1 MVYRETWI
9 TQSTPLLFSALE
21 VLHRE
26 KSKPTLLRSER
37 GTPPSSPGTDD
48 AMTFLRE
55 PEPCKMDR
63 QRGSLWLYPVRKSIT
78 DIFLE
83 SGKKKQRLSQIQKLF
98 TKQLPK
104 KFTGVGW
111 GIRIMFSF
119 QISHMVLM
127 VYKRE
132 WPISVFLTSPP
143 NTSESSWYFPY
154 PHPNPPHPVPKLI
167 CHEPTPK
174 THDCWL
180 GFNSTMNLML
190 EKRTKGHR
198 SALA

>member
-1 MVYRETWI
+1 MYREARI
-9 TQSTPLLFSALE
+9 TQSTPLLFSALG

-26 KSKPTLLRSER
+26 KSNPTLPRSER
-37 GTPPSSPGTDD
+37 NPPFFPRNGGMDD

-63 QRGSLWLYPVRKSIT
+63 QRGSLWLYPLRKSIT
-78 DIFLE
+78 HFFFLE
-83 SGKKKQRLSQIQKLF
+83 SGKKKQRHSQIQKLF

-132 WPISVFLTSPP
+132 WPISVFLTSPT
-143 NTSESSWYFPY
+143 NTLESSY
-154 PHPNPPHPVPKLI
+154 
-167 CHEPTPK
+167 
-174 THDCWL
+174 
-180 GFNSTMNLML
+180 S
-190 EKRTKGHR
+190 
-198 SALA
+198 